1 MRLSSLPTSVQT
13 LHEWMQ
19 ENAGKWQKRQFCND
33 GFTSIHSMPDW
44 NLSIRAPEGP
54 ETILKGQ
61 ELTSSFAASISWL
74 KSHEHT
80 FEQTDGHDGHVC
92 LIWPWLQVQPYLTLL
107 KLARPACRRTRKHVD
122 YGWFAHRLRFS
133 MCVQMASLMSSADFF
148 LRIGCCHFQLSL
160 LEFPN
165 VSNLRISCR
174 QAEVPSLA

>member
-19 ENAGKWQKRQFCND
+19 ENARKWQKRQFCND

-74 KSHEHT
+74 KSHEHI

-92 LIWPWLQVQPYLTLL
+92 LIWPWLQVQPYSTLL

-122 YGWFAHRLRFS
+122 YGVFRWQAWCPQLIFFENWMLPFPIESARVSKRFQSSNFLPSSWGPEPCVVPRLER
-133 MCVQMASLMSSADFF
+133 
-148 LRIGCCHFQLSL
+148 
-160 LEFPN
+160 
-165 VSNLRISCR
+165 
-174 QAEVPSLA
+174 